1 MMHKMNLIIL
11 GLVCLLSVNA
21 CDKGNDSGKKPA
33 GGILESSFQKE
44 LSFTDISKL
53 NTKNQDINSHAQ
65 DYRRSHLEMIYSTYQ
80 QVGSETGVRWP
91 SYPRIN
97 RMNDGT
103 YILTWQNNTVS
114 GGNGKDTHYAL
125 SKDLV
130 KWDYK
135 GFLFQSR
142 QITSSA
148 GAKATQQ
155 MTNANGIQLSDGRYM
170 AIASFWTPD
179 TYSKESCRKD
189 QGLVIKFSSDHG
201 NSWSSEQVIY
211 NGPNWEAHVMETPSG
226 QIQVYFSESRPW
238 ISGSHS
244 GTSLIVSD
252 NGGKTWTPAPGQD
265 PWRVMRKKWT
275 DQDAVGGFDWKYT
288 YQMPVG
294 IRLNGMDKM
303 AFSMECVASRVS
315 GVLTHAISVVY
326 SPDDGKWVH
335 LQGEEIGP
343 TGKNLENFLSGTA
356 PYLGQFRSG
365 ETVLTYTK
373 SQMKY
378 CIGDAKARNFSEP
391 VNLFSHNGGWPS
403 FLIDSPHTLVA
414 VDRNA
419 SNGSDAATIT
429 LAQFYLN
436 HSIRASWRNIQIDAD
451 ALDWGADDDALY
463 LGAVSNVSAIVRASS
478 DADNLYLLM
487 EVQDPELSSD
497 DQCCVFLSA
506 EGDNARLDGTSRRIR
521 FNAGGLKS
529 IDKYAGG
536 WTKTESAAK
545 AKVAYDGTLNQ
556 KDDTD
561 KGYVLEISI
570 PKSELSIKNG
580 RLLVNAL
587 LFDAVAAREDAI
599 VNSATT
605 DTSTWPAISGLQ

>member
-1 MMHKMNLIIL
+1 MQKMNLIII
-11 GLVCLLSVNA
+11 GLICLISASA
-21 CDKGNDSGKKPA
+21 CDKGTA
-33 GGILESSFQKE
+33 GGDKPTGGNLEPSVKKE
-44 LSFTDISKL
+44 LSFTDIGKL
-53 NTKNQDINSHAQ
+53 NTKAQNMNSHAL
-65 DYRRSHLEMIYSTYQ
+65 DYRRSHLEMIYGTYQ
-80 QVGSETGVRWP
+80 QVGSSAGVRWP

-97 RMNDGT
+97 RMDDGT
-103 YILTWQNNTVS
+103 YILTWQNNTAS

-125 SKDLV
+125 SKDL
-130 KWDYK
+130 KNWDYK

-142 QITSSA
+142 KITSSA
-148 GAKATQQ
+148 GKDAIQQ

-179 TYSKESCRKD
+179 TYNKESYRKD
-189 QGLVIKFSSDHG
+189 QGLVIKFTSDHG
-201 NSWSSEQVIY
+201 ESWTAEQVIY
-211 NGPNWEAHVMETPSG
+211 TGPNWEAHVMETPTG

-252 NGGKTWTPAPGQD
+252 DGGKTWTPSPGQD

-275 DQDAVGGFDWKYT
+275 DQDAVGGFDWKFT

-303 AFSMECVASRVS
+303 AFSMECVTSRVK
-315 GVLTHAISVVY
+315 GAQTHAISVVY

-343 TGKNLENFLSGTA
+343 TGENLENFLNGTA

-365 ETVLTYTK
+365 ETVLTYSK

-378 CIGDAKARNFSEP
+378 AIGDAKAGNFSEP
-391 VNLFSHNGGWPS
+391 VNLFSHNGGWPG
-403 FLIDSPHTLVA
+403 FCIDSPHTLVA

-419 SNGSDAATIT
+419 SNGNDAATIT

-436 HSIRASWRNIQIDAD
+436 HSIRASKRDIQVDAD
-451 ALDWGADDDALY
+451 ASDWGADDDALY
-463 LGAVSNVSAIVRASS
+463 LGAVSNVSAVVRASA
-478 DADNLYLLM
+478 DAANLYLLM
-487 EVQDPELSSD
+487 EVKDSELADD
-497 DQCCVFLSA
+497 DQCCIFLSA
-506 EGDNARLDGTSRRIR
+506 EGDNARLGGTSRRIR
-521 FNAGGLKS
+521 FNANGLKS

-556 KDDTD
+556 KDDSD

-570 PKSELSIKNG
+570 PKSELSISDG

-605 DTSTWPAISGLQ
+605 DTSTWPAITEL

>member
-1 MMHKMNLIIL
+1 MKYKMNLLIV
-11 GLVCLLSVNA
+11 GLICLLSAGA
-21 CDKGNDSGKKPA
+21 CGKNTDGGKSQKGGA
-33 GGILESSFQKE
+33 LEPSVRKE
-44 LSFTDISKL
+44 LHFTDIAHL
-53 NTKNQDINSHAQ
+53 NVRSQEMNSHAE
-65 DYRRSHLEMIYSTYQ
+65 DYRRSHLEMIYGTYQ
-80 QVGSETGVRWP
+80 QVGSEAGVRWP

-125 SKDLV
+125 SKDL
-130 KWDYK
+130 KNWDYK

-155 MTNANGIQLSDGRYM
+155 MTNANGLQLSDGRYM

-179 TYSKESCRKD
+179 TYPKENCRKD

-201 NSWSSEQVIY
+201 ESWTSEQVIY
-211 NGPNWEAHVMETPSG
+211 NGPNWEAHVMETTSG

-252 NGGKTWTPAPGQD
+252 DGGKTWTPAPGQD

-294 IRLNGMDKM
+294 IRLNGMEKM
-303 AFSMECVASRVS
+303 AFSMECVTSRVN
-315 GVLTHAISVVY
+315 GAQTHAVSVVY

-335 LQGEEIGP
+335 LQEEEVGP
-343 TGKNLENFLSGTA
+343 TGENLEDFLSGTG

-365 ETVLTYTK
+365 ETVLTFTK

-378 CIGDAKARNFSEP
+378 AIGDARARNFSEP
-391 VNLFSHNGGWPS
+391 VNLFSHNGGWAG
-403 FLIDSPHTLVA
+403 FCIDSPHTLVA

-419 SNGSDAATIT
+419 SQGSDAATIT

-436 HSIRASWRNIQIDAD
+436 HSIRAGKRSIQVDAD
-451 ALDWGADDDALY
+451 AADWGKEDDALY
-463 LGAVSNVSAIVRASS
+463 LGSVSKASAIVRASA
-478 DADNLYLLM
+478 DAHNLYLLM
-487 EVQDPELSSD
+487 EVQDDELADD
-497 DQCCVFLSA
+497 DQCCLFLSG
-506 EGDNARLDGTSRRIR
+506 ESENARLDATSRRIR
-521 FNAGGLKS
+521 FNASGLKS

-536 WTKTESAAK
+536 WTKTESAAT
-545 AKVAYDGTLNQ
+545 AKVAYDGTMNQ
-556 KDDTD
+556 KGDGD
-561 KGYVLEISI
+561 KGYVLEMAI
-570 PKSELSIKNG
+570 PKSELAIRND
-580 RLLVNAL
+580 RILVNAL

-605 DTSTWPAISGLQ
+605 DTSSWPAITEL